1 MQEPCLIMDKLSL
14 LLDSK
19 LIAIIAIQHN
29 KNKIQEHIAQLEV
42 SLKILVTV
50 LFTLKVFMI
59 HFLVEI

>member
-1 MQEPCLIMDKLSL
+1 MDKLSL